1 MARYFTTPI
10 YYVNANPHIGHIYTT
25 LMTDIIARAI
35 RLHTG
40 QEVYFVTGTDEH
52 ADKVKSAAD
61 ASGVPVKEWCD
72 THAQGFQ
79 DAFSFFGIKNDDFIR
94 TTEDRHKE
102 TVLANIGYLIGK
114 GDVYEGEFE
123 GWYDEGQEEYVTEH
137 AAKKTDYKSSITGRP
152 LQRRKEK
159 NWFFKLNKYREAI
172 LEHIRST
179 GNFITPN
186 QRANE
191 IIARL
196 EGEINDIPITRK
208 VPGGGWGISLPNDPE
223 QVVYVW
229 IDALF
234 NYRSAL
240 NTGDDELIKKLWPPT
255 HIIAKD
261 ILWFHAVVWPAL
273 LIALERPLP
282 ERIHAHSFWVHD
294 QRKMGKSSNNFV
306 SIEGL
311 RKLAKQVGADGIRY
325 YLASQGPWDA
335 SDASFNEEDVF
346 SLYNTDLAR
355 GFGNLVNRVGKLI
368 ETYRNN
374 KLVRPGDDFPDY
386 METVTDGFDAI
397 KQLIKSGKD
406 AQDLNI
412 SKLVRRANKV
422 IDGANKMLSE
432 MEPWKLAKQDNPE
445 SQEKFDWCMVC
456 AVQMIQIAAAML
468 HPICPEGTAR
478 LQREWNLNSF
488 ESLGSCS
495 PILTGH
501 EISGPLTLY
510 PVAEAELAVV

>member
-1 MARYFTTPI
+1 MAKYLTTPI

-25 LMTDIIARAI
+25 LMTDIAARAL
-35 RLHTG
+35 RQHTSH
-40 QEVYFVTGTDEH
+40 EVLFVTGTDEH
-52 ADKVKSAAD
+52 ADKVSAA
-61 ASGVPVKEWCD
+61 AGKAEVPVNEWCD
-72 THAQGFQ
+72 THALNFQ
-79 DAFSFFGIKNDDFIR
+79 DAFAAFNIRHDDFIR

-137 AAKKTDYKSSITGRP
+137 AARKADYKSRITGRP
-152 LQRRKEK
+152 LERRTEK
-159 NWFFKLNKYREAI
+159 NWFFKLSKYREAI
-172 LEHIRST
+172 LRHIKT
-179 GNFITPN
+179 TEDFITPE

-196 EGEINDIPITRK
+196 EGDINDIPITRK
-208 VPGGGWGISLPNDPE
+208 VPGGGWGISLPDDPE

-240 NTGDDELIKKLWPPT
+240 NTGDDELTKKFWPPT

-311 RKLAKQVGADGIRY
+311 NRLAEQVGIDGLRY
-325 YLASQGPWDA
+325 YLASQGPWEA
-335 SDASFNEEDVF
+335 SDTSFDVEEVF
-346 SLYNTDLAR
+346 ALYNANLAR

-368 ETYRNN
+368 ETYRGN
-374 KLVRPGDDFPDY
+374 KLIRPDNDFPNY
-386 METVTDGFDAI
+386 MEIATNGFAVI
-397 KQLIKSGKD
+397 KQLVKSSKD
-406 AQDLNI
+406 AQALKVP
-412 SKLVRRANKV
+412 KLIRRANKV
-422 IDGANKMLSE
+422 VDAANKLLSD
-432 MEPWKLAKQDNPE
+432 MEPWKLAKQDDSE
-445 SQEKFDWCMVC
+445 SQEKFDWCMIT
-456 AVQMIQIAAAML
+456 AVQMIQIAAAIL
-468 HPICPEGTAR
+468 HPICPEGTTR

-488 ESLGSCS
+488 NELGSCS

-501 EISGPLTLY
+501 EISGPLALY
-510 PVAEAELAVV
+510 PVAEVELAVV

>member
-1 MARYFTTPI
+1 MTKYLTTPI
-10 YYVNANPHIGHIYTT
+10 YYVNANPHIGHCYTT
-25 LMTDIIARAI
+25 LMADIAARAL
-35 RLHTG
+35 RLHTD
-40 QEVYFVTGTDEH
+40 EETRFVTGTDEH
-52 ADKVKSAAD
+52 ADKVKSAAET
-61 ASGVPVKEWCD
+61 AEVPVAEWCE
-72 THAQGFQ
+72 THARNFQ
-79 DAFSFFGIKNDDFIR
+79 HAFAAFNIRYDDFIR

-102 TVLANIGYLIGK
+102 TVLANIGYLMGK

-123 GWYDEGQEEYVTEH
+123 GWYDAGQEEYVTEH
-137 AAKKTDYKSSITGRP
+137 AAKKTNYKSSITGRP
-152 LQRRKEK
+152 LERRKEK
-159 NWFFKLNKYREAI
+159 NWFFRLSKYREAI
-172 LEHIRST
+172 LQHIRST
-179 GNFITPN
+179 EDFITPN

-223 QVVYVW
+223 QVIYVW

-240 NTGDDELIKKLWPPT
+240 NDGSDKLTKKFWPPI

-273 LIALERPLP
+273 LIALDRPLP

-294 QRKMGKSSNNFV
+294 NRKMGKSSNNFV

-311 RKLAKQVGADGIRY
+311 SKLAGQVGTDGIRY

-335 SDASFNEEDVF
+335 ADTSFNAEDVF
-346 SLYNTDLAR
+346 ALYNADLAR

-368 ETYRNN
+368 ETYRGNR
-374 KLVRPGDDFPDY
+374 LVRPSEDFPDY
-386 METVTDGFDAI
+386 MEFATDGFAVI
-397 KQLIKSGKD
+397 KQLVKSGRD
-406 AQDLNI
+406 AQQLNI
-412 SKLVRRANKV
+412 PKLVRRANKV
-422 IDGANKMLSE
+422 VDAANKMLSE
-432 MEPWKLAKQDNPE
+432 MEPWKLAKQDDPE

-510 PVAEAELAVV
+510 PVAEAELAIV